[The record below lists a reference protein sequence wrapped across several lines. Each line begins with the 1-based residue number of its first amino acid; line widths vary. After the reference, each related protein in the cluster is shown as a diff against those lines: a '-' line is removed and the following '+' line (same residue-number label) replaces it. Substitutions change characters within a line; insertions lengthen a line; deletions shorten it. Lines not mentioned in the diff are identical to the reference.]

1 MSKIKMKRI
10 NEFKFEPGV
19 YTFNGILYVVTDVIT
34 HAYNAET
41 SKAEALPDPLVIYR
55 DVVPV
60 SNLHRVY
67 SINLSIAK
75 AQFQQ
80 Q

>member
-1 MSKIKMKRI
+1 MKRI

-19 YTFNGILYVVTDVIT
+19 YSFNGILYVVTDVIT
-34 HAYNAET
+34 HTYNAT
-41 SKAEALPDPLVIYR
+41 AGKSEALADPQVIYR

-60 SNLHRVY
+60 SNLHRAY
-67 SINLSIAK
+67 SIPLSIAK
-75 AQFQQ
+75 TEFQQ